1 MQRRLAIRLHCA
13 EVPFRILCSY
23 THALLDYNNYSV
35 KLHCVCVCVKS
46 SSHTILLGEML
57 SNCVRGARDRWRETK
72 ASGHLTPETT
82 SGHLRVVEKS
92 DGVMGEGVG

>member
-1 MQRRLAIRLHCA
+1 M
-13 EVPFRILCSY
+13 
-23 THALLDYNNYSV
+23 
-35 KLHCVCVCVKS
+35 CVCVCVKS

-92 DGVMGEGVG
+92 EGVTGEGVRKGQEEKGMLKRGWQDRLS